1 MSFQVTLG
9 SQTNRLKL
17 NIEAYNEIVKRE
29 KQGAPVQEQKHQALE
44 RVKIALCD
52 VIYLGGKSDLFIRG
66 GYIFRQTDCL
76 EDLNATP
83 DTIPF
88 QCTTFEQ
95 IEYLAIV
102 FSHLYNYQEP
112 KLYLF
117 DTQDQICAITL
128 IQIEKGRKINR
139 SDIFSQ
145 SGYLQSNRLESLL
158 LDRCRIGVAYYS
170 DFEMTARRNLD
181 YSQLD
186 HSSQENFD
194 ASLDK
199 ALAEFIQTY
208 TRKVHYEDYNWSY
221 ITDQQFNSLVNQIAL

>member
-9 SQTNRLKL
+9 SQTNRLKF
-17 NIEAYNEIVKRE
+17 NIDAYNEIVKRE
-29 KQGAPVQEQKHQALE
+29 KQGAPVQEQKHQAVE
-44 RVKIALCD
+44 RVKTALCD

-66 GYIFRQTDCL
+66 GYIVRQTDCL
-76 EDLNATP
+76 EDLNVTP
-83 DTIPF
+83 DTVPF

-128 IQIEKGRKINR
+128 IQVEKGRKIDR

-145 SGYLQSNRLESLL
+145 SGYLHSNRIESLL

-170 DFEMTARRNLD
+170 DFEKISIKEID
-181 YSQLD
+181 YS
-186 HSSQENFD
+186 SFSQNQETYEIEVN
-194 ASLDK
+194 K
-199 ALAEFIQTY
+199 AVAEFVKTY
-208 TRKVHYEDYNWSY
+208 TRKVHYEEYNWVY
-221 ITDQQFNSLVNQIAL
+221 ITDWQFNSLVNQIAL